1 MLGYTRLHSARSD
14 PGMTDQT
21 DDAAPASA
29 TTVRRLAFV
38 FPGQGSQY
46 VGMGADVVK
55 RTPAAAAVLAR
66 ADSALGFPLSAL
78 IMDGPADELD
88 LTVNAQPAILATS
101 VAYLE
106 ALREEAA
113 REGVELAPLEVAGHS
128 AGQYAA
134 AVAAEAIDFE
144 TALRLVRERGR
155 IMQERGIEGGMGAVI
170 GLSDE
175 QVHEIVERAKEH
187 GEIAVA
193 NANAPGQ
200 IVLSGVIPAL
210 VFALEMSK
218 TVGARRAVQLT
229 VSVASHSP
237 LMRRAR
243 DEFAKILARVPF
255 RDPAVPMLGN
265 VHGSVI
271 RTAEGLRTELTD
283 HLVHGVQWTTTVR
296 RMVADGV
303 IDFVEVGPGRV
314 LSGLIKRISPE
325 AEVHATDGRDSR
337 LWLPGRPDEAN
348 A

>member
-21 DDAAPASA
+21 DDAAPASP

-175 QVHEIVERAKEH
+175 QVHEIVEQAKEH

-283 HLVHGVQWTTTVR
+283 HLVQGV
-296 RMVADGV
+296 
-303 IDFVEVGPGRV
+303 
-314 LSGLIKRISPE
+314 
-325 AEVHATDGRDSR
+325 
-337 LWLPGRPDEAN
+337 
-348 A
+348 

>member
-1 MLGYTRLHSARSD
+1 
-14 PGMTDQT
+14 MTDQT

-46 VGMGADVVK
+46 VGMGADVVQ

-66 ADSALGFPLSAL
+66 ADSALGFPLSEL
-78 IMDGPADELD
+78 IMDGPAEELD
-88 LTVNAQPAILATS
+88 QTVNAQPAILATS

-170 GLSDE
+170 GLTDE
-175 QVHEIVERAKEH
+175 QVHEIVEQAKEH

-283 HLVHGVQWTTTVR
+283 HLVHGVQWTATVR

-303 IDFVEVGPGRV
+303 TDFVEVGPGRV

-325 AEVHATDGRDSR
+325 AEVHATDARDSR
-337 LWLPGRPDEAN
+337 LWLPGRPDEAS